1 LRFNTLKEI
10 GVGMLETISLRRR
23 PGSCKEHDQVVT
35 AICQEC
41 TVGCGLLAYLK
52 DERIV
57 DIQGNER
64 HPISRGRLCA
74 RGIAFVQGV
83 TASERITLPGTRNRL
98 SGPFE
103 AFDNWEKGIDLLAE
117 RLRRVKDQHGAEA
130 LVIGCE
136 PEAGLDF
143 YLGALRFARLWG
155 TPHVFHPLLEAVDPD
170 LPDDLKRPSIES
182 AQWAHSSCLVLIEAD
197 LAATHPVAFQRLL
210 EAQRNGTKIIAA
222 DSRFT
227 TTLSKADHAVL
238 IEPNKGND
246 LGLAL
251 MKILLAEQLDTP
263 DAENQFTDYAAWKET
278 YEQLPMESLTA
289 SIGLSA
295 DAISTLARAVG
306 RHRPAVLI
314 TAKRLAFSPHYGIW
328 PTMARAAGWH
338 RKPGAGWYPLE
349 SGMPRLDP
357 TIGLEEIEPGVSVD
371 STIAFPYPSGGS
383 QQQYI
388 DDLEIKAFIGS
399 GDSLGDFLAPLYRR
413 VNDLDLAVYFGSFP
427 NRTRQ
432 ACHMVFPA
440 ALWAERDCIG
450 FTDEGAVQF
459 SPRIVKPGDAC
470 RSGLGFWMRLAERF
484 GWEDHF
490 PWKKAN
496 GLADQKAFYQWLFDK
511 TPQTAGLQMDR
522 IAQGQELVYW
532 GRTDADAARPE
543 PKLYAAP
550 ETVASPPA
558 GDAPTTYP
566 LGFQAT
572 RTSARSGASGRWW
585 PWIRELD
592 EDLGICIHPRVARAL
607 EIENGQTIRVA
618 SEHETIEGPAA
629 VSRMVPPRLVWS
641 TRRMQADRVLV
652 YRKGQDPEEARNRL
666 ESMVEAMVEAMVKAT
681 ES

>member
-1 LRFNTLKEI
+1 
-10 GVGMLETISLRRR
+10 MLETISLRRR

-57 DIQGNER
+57 DIQGDER

-83 TASERITLPGTRNRL
+83 TAPERITLPGTRNRL
-98 SGPFE
+98 TGPFE

-117 RLRRVKDQHGAEA
+117 RLRRVKDQHGAES
-130 LVIGCE
+130 LVIGCD

-143 YLGALRFARLWG
+143 FLGALRFARLWG
-155 TPHVFHPLLEAVDPD
+155 TPHVFHPLQEAVDPD
-170 LPDDLKRPSIES
+170 LPDDLRHPTVES

-197 LAATHPVAFQRLL
+197 LAVTHPVAFQRLL
-210 EAQRNGTKIIAA
+210 QAQRNGTKIIAA

-238 IEPNKGND
+238 IKPNKGND

-251 MKILLAEQLDTP
+251 MKIMLADQSDTP
-263 DAENQFTDYAAWKET
+263 ETESQLENYEALKET
-278 YEQLPMESLTA
+278 YAQLPMESLTA

-295 DAISTLARAVG
+295 DKLGTLARAVG
-306 RHRPAVLI
+306 RHQPATII
-314 TAKRLAFSPHYGIW
+314 TAKRLAFLPHYGIW
-328 PTMARAAGWH
+328 PTMAQVAGWH
-338 RKPGAGWYPLE
+338 QKPGAGWYPLE

-357 TIGLEEIEPGVSVD
+357 TIGLEEIEPAVPVD
-371 STIAFPYPSGGS
+371 DSIAFPYQSGGS
-383 QQQYI
+383 QQHCL
-388 DDLEIKAFIGS
+388 DGLEIKAFIAS
-399 GDSLGDFLAPLYRR
+399 GDCLSHFMAPLYGRA
-413 VNDLDLAVYFGSFP
+413 NDLDLTVYFGSFP

-432 ACHMVFPA
+432 AAHMVYPA

-450 FTDEGAVQF
+450 FTDEGAVQW

-470 RSGLGFWMRLAERF
+470 RTGLGFWMQLAQRF

-496 GLADQKAFYQWLFDK
+496 GLADQKAFFQWLFDQNL
-511 TPQTAGLQMDR
+511 PTAKLQMDH

-532 GRTDADAARPE
+532 SRTDADAARPE
-543 PKLYAAP
+543 LKLLAAP
-550 ETVASPPA
+550 EAVASPPVE
-558 GDAPTTYP
+558 DDPTTYP
-566 LGFQAT
+566 LAFQTT
-572 RTSARSGASGRWW
+572 RASARSRDTGRWW
-585 PWIRELD
+585 PWIREL
-592 EDLGICIHPRVARAL
+592 EEQPGIRIHPRVARAL
-607 EIENGQTIRVA
+607 EIENGQTICAA
-618 SEHETIEGPAA
+618 SEKETIEGPAA

-641 TRRMQADRVLV
+641 TQRMQADHVLV
-652 YRKGQDPEEARNRL
+652 YRKGQDPEEARDRL
-666 ESMVEAMVEAMVKAT
+666 KAI
-681 ES
+681 EP